1 MFASHAF
8 AYNRLN
14 AAAGRNPG
22 APPRFWMRR
31 MIAWLVGGLD
41 EMDMTDV
48 IGEPPAQ
55 YLANDH
61 LRRDIGLPP
70 STRGGWPY

>member
-1 MFASHAF
+1 MFASDAF

-14 AAAGRNPG
+14 AAADRNPG
-22 APPRFWMRR
+22 APRRFRMRR
-31 MIAWLVGGLD
+31 VIAWLVGGLD

-48 IGEPPAQ
+48 IGEPPAP

-70 STRGGWPY
+70 ITRGSWPY